1 LNGGHFQY
9 FENWGLELI
18 PDTIRSLKEIG
29 AKQQAQIIEQAYM
42 VAKAHS
48 RGDIE
53 TAEEFVNETVGPTE
67 LANSNRDYEEATPSV
82 HELLVNYVNENR
94 DAFFDIKEDV

>member
-1 LNGGHFQY
+1 LCERYDSEVLNGGHFQY

-67 LANSNRDYEEATPSV
+67 LANSNNLIVSFP
-82 HELLVNYVNENR
+82 H
-94 DAFFDIKEDV
+94 IG